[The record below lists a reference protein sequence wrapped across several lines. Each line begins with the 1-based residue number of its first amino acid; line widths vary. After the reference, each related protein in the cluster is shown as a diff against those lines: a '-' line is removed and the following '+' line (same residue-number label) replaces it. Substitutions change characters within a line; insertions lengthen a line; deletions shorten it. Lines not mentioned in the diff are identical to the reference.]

1 MVFLS
6 VARGMTHET
15 RTGARSKLTR
25 RTLLVAE
32 GTIEGPVLSMNL
44 DCLFLALS
52 LFLHLLDFLQDLW
65 VS

>member
-32 GTIEGPVLSMNL
+32 DTIEGPVLSL

-52 LFLHLLDFLQDLW
+52 LFLNLLDFLQDLW

>member
-32 GTIEGPVLSMNL
+32 GTIEGPVLSL
-44 DCLFLALS
+44 DSLFLALS